1 MRKIALFVA
10 VTLLA
15 AAGPVA
21 TQPAAPSQPPAP
33 APAPERKAPSGETR
47 LNLKLDGPASLYVRE
62 TAPEPASGKAGNN
75 LPSLGGTAAPVERA
89 PTVPAPERAKTPYPR
104 DWQTEPR

>member
-21 TQPAAPSQPPAP
+21 AQPAAPAQPPAP
-33 APAPERKAPSGETR
+33 AAERKAPSGETR

-62 TAPEPASGKAGNN
+62 TAAEPASGKALDN

>member
-1 MRKIALFVA
+1 MRKIPLFVA

-15 AAGPVA
+15 AAVPVA
-21 TQPAAPSQPPAP
+21 AQPASAPRPS

-47 LNLKLDGPASLYVRE
+47 LNLKLDGPASQYVRE
-62 TAPEPASGKAGNN
+62 TAPEPASGKAGDN
-75 LPSLGGTAAPVERA
+75 LPSLGGTAAPVERT
-89 PTVPAPERAKTPYPR
+89 PTVPVPERAKTPYPR